1 MEVRRR
7 HHLRRLTLLLRESP
21 VVALLGARQIGKS
34 TLARQLVAARRG
46 PTTWFD
52 LENPVDLARLADPGL
67 ELRPLRGLVVLDEI
81 QRLPEVFPLL
91 RALVD
96 RPRTPA
102 RFLVLGSAS
111 PELLRQTSETLAGR
125 VAFHELDGF
134 DLREVSDLDRLWL
147 HGAFPRSYLA
157 RSSAASRRWR
167 DDFVRTF
174 LERDLAALGSSVPST
189 TLRRFWTMLAHW
201 HGQLWN
207 GSEFARAFGVAHT
220 TVRRYLDLLTSVF
233 VVRQL
238 QPWHENVAKRQV
250 RAPKVYVA
258 DSGIL
263 HALLG
268 LNTREALV
276 SHPKVGASWE
286 GFAVRQIIHLLAA
299 RSDQCFHWSTYS
311 GAELDLLVVAG
322 RRRYGFEVKRTEAPR
337 LTTSMRSAVETLD
350 LQRLD
355 VVHAGQRLYRLAPRV
370 RALPVAQLSAELRP
384 MRG

>member
-157 RSSAASRRWR
+157 RSAAASRRWR

-337 LTTSMRSAVETLD
+337 LTMSMRSAVETLD

-370 RALPVAQLSAELRP
+370 RALPAAQLSAELRP

>member
-1 MEVRRR
+1 MEIPRPY
-7 HHLRRLTLLLRESP
+7 HLRRLTLLLRERP
-21 VVALLGARQIGKS
+21 VVALLGARQVGKS
-34 TLARQLVAARRG
+34 TLARQLAAARRG

-52 LENPVDLARLADPGL
+52 LENPVDLARLSDPGL

-81 QRLPEVFPLL
+81 QRLPDVFPLL
-91 RALVD
+91 RVLAD

-125 VAFHELDGF
+125 VAFHTLDGF
-134 DLREVSDLDRLWL
+134 DLREVRDLDRLWL
-147 HGAFPRSYLA
+147 HGGFPRAYLA
-157 RSSAASRRWR
+157 RSPAASRRWR
-167 DDFVRTF
+167 DDFIRTF
-174 LERDLAALGSSVPST
+174 LERDLPELGSTVPST

-207 GSEFARAFGVAHT
+207 GAEFGRAFGVAHT

-238 QPWHENVAKRQV
+238 PPWHENVAKRQV
-250 RAPKVYVA
+250 RAPKVYVG

-268 LNTREALV
+268 LNSRDALV

-286 GFAVRQIIHLLAA
+286 GFVVRQVCHLLAA
-299 RSDQCFHWSTYS
+299 RPDQCFHWSTYS

-322 RRRYGFEVKRTEAPR
+322 SRRYGFEVKRTEAPR
-337 LTTSMRSAVETLD
+337 LTPSMRSALETLD
-350 LQRLD
+350 LRRLD
-355 VVHAGQRLYRLAPRV
+355 VVHAGQRSYRLAPRV
-370 RALPVAQLSAELRP
+370 RALPAAQLATELRP
-384 MRG
+384 LRA